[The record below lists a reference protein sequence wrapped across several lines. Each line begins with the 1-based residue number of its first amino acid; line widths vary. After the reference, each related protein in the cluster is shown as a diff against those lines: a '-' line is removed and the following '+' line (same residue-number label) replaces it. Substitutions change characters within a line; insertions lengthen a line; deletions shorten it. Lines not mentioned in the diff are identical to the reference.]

1 MAFNINTQ
9 PTRPVEELKNVP
21 FTEMNS
27 AELDKLRAQD
37 PAAFTAAETA
47 FNAQFAP
54 LPPVEGEIAAPAVVP
69 PTRRIYRNGVEVE
82 TNTAVRFVNGI
93 PVIQQ

>member
-1 MAFNINTQ
+1 VSNTINTQ
-9 PTRPVEELKNVP
+9 PTRPVEELRNTP
-21 FTEMNS
+21 YLEMNS
-27 AELDKLRAQD
+27 AEINKLRQED

-54 LPPVEGEIAAPAVVP
+54 PPPVEGEIAAPAIP

-93 PVIQQ
+93 PVVQQ